1 MNDSLWHAGAIEGF
15 IAALQVG
22 GPSRSSPRSQS
33 PRRVIVTHSLA
44 YTSPSRSGTGAAVVG
59 QMSDPLSLCAA
70 LCRVSQL
77 MQSYGL
83 SIEEYTGRGDL
94 LTTKEGPKAF
104 LAVVEDKSAEALA
117 LLGTSAHV

>member
-1 MNDSLWHAGAIEGF
+1 
-15 IAALQVG
+15 
-22 GPSRSSPRSQS
+22 
-33 PRRVIVTHSLA
+33 
-44 YTSPSRSGTGAAVVG
+44 
-59 QMSDPLSLCAA
+59 MSDPLSLW
-70 LCRVSQL
+70 LPCRVSQL

-104 LAVVEDKSAEALA
+104 LAVVEDKCAEALA